1 MTQNKSDNIMDMQEK
16 KKYFE
21 GNINMNVKAVEYD

>member
-1 MTQNKSDNIMDMQEK
+1 MDMQEK

-21 GNINMNVKAVEYD
+21 GNINMNVKAVEYDWI